1 MTEPIQAVKVTP
13 FLSHSLRVP
22 SREIFLPAKR
32 MLLWQGKLWAQ
43 NYGGSSPEILQH
55 NQP

>member
-32 MLLWQGKLWAQ
+32 MLL
-43 NYGGSSPEILQH
+43 
-55 NQP
+55 